1 MIQQSISNILVF
13 QTKVANATELSRLAE
28 ILDTS
33 PAIQR
38 WTLDQQ
44 DVDKVLRV
52 ISEELQPDD
61 IVHLLNGH
69 GLYCRELPD

>member
-13 QTKVANATELSRLAE
+13 QTKVANDAELSRLAE

-33 PAIQR
+33 PAIQE

-52 ISEELQPDD
+52 ISEELHPDD
-61 IVHLLNGH
+61 IVHLLSGH

>member
-1 MIQQSISNILVF
+1 MTQQTISNILVF
-13 QTKVANATELSRLAE
+13 QTKVANSTEFNRLAE

-33 PAIQR
+33 PEVQK

-52 ISEELQPDD
+52 ISEELQPQD
-61 IVHLLNGH
+61 IVYLLNKN
-69 GLYCRELPD
+69 GLYCQELPD

>member
-13 QTKVANATELSRLAE
+13 QTKVANAAELSRLAE

-33 PAIQR
+33 PAIQG

-61 IVHLLNGH
+61 IVQLLSGH

>member
-1 MIQQSISNILVF
+1 MIQQTISNILVF
-13 QTKVANATELSRLAE
+13 QTKVANATDFSRLTE

-33 PAIQR
+33 PAIQK

-52 ISEELQPDD
+52 ISEELQPQD
-61 IVHLLNGH
+61 IIHLLNVN
-69 GLYCRELPD
+69 GLYCQELPD

>member
-1 MIQQSISNILVF
+1 MTQQTISNILVF
-13 QTKVANATELSRLAE
+13 QTKVANSTEFSRLAE

-33 PAIQR
+33 PEVQK

-52 ISEELQPDD
+52 ISEELQPQD
-61 IVHLLNGH
+61 IVYLLNKN
-69 GLYCRELPD
+69 GLYCQELPD

>member
-1 MIQQSISNILVF
+1 MIQTISNILVF
-13 QTKVANATELSRLAE
+13 QTKVANTTELNRLAE

-33 PAIQR
+33 PAVQK

-52 ISEELQPDD
+52 ISEELQPQD
-61 IVHLLNGH
+61 IVYLLNKN
-69 GLYCRELPD
+69 GLYCQELPD